1 VRAETATEW
10 HSERTTIET
19 GAAMDW
25 LKSRLRQLRQH
36 ISSVRR
42 EEKQINRDM
51 EQQRYEDRVARH
63 DAGIYERPH
72 PYGGP
77 GI

>member
-1 VRAETATEW
+1 
-10 HSERTTIET
+10 
-19 GAAMDW
+19 MDW

-36 ISSVRR
+36 ISNVRR
-42 EEKQINRDM
+42 EEKQIKIDM